1 MNKNP
6 INLANFTF
14 KKYKTRDPFQIAKE
28 KNIILVYAHLIDIR
42 GFYQYFQRQ
51 HIICIDQEIGRAHV

>member
-6 INLANFTF
+6 INLANFGV

-28 KNIILVYAHLIDIR
+28 KNLILVYAPLVDIR
-42 GFYQYFQRQ
+42 GFYQYFER
-51 HIICIDQEIGRAHV
+51 